1 MSAKQK
7 SGEHIMKLNH
17 LKWLTIGLVM
27 AYLITF
33 EYIRHFVWPELLH
46 QPVFYVA
53 SLAVF
58 FFIIVGFNTVIFS
71 MMARLQRDLIQK
83 TAYLDLLV
91 ESSGNPIIATDKIG
105 AITGWNKA
113 AENIYGWP
121 KDEALGKVLPMIPDP
136 LRPQAHELIKRIW
149 NGETISNM
157 EMQRLRKDGVIIPVL
172 VTASPIRD
180 ADGNIIGT
188 VGVSTD
194 LSDKKRLEQELQKQQ
209 QATAVLQERERMA
222 RELHD
227 DLGQILGYVSTQ
239 SQAARALLADGHK
252 NQADAYMKRLTEV
265 AQDAHADV
273 RDYILGLRTNI
284 SPERRLLPTL
294 RGYVTRFGQNND
306 ILASVETA
314 PAAEMALLNPEM
326 ESQLLRIVQ
335 EALTNVRKHAAA
347 KKVAVRVDMAGSD
360 ILIDVIDDGQG
371 FDKARLANGDGR
383 RFGQSI
389 MRERAAEIGGTV
401 TVKSAPGQGTH
412 LTISAPIQHTVVLE
426 TA

>member
-1 MSAKQK
+1 
-7 SGEHIMKLNH
+7 MKLNH

-27 AYLITF
+27 AYLLTF

-46 QPVFYVA
+46 QPVIYAA
-53 SLAVF
+53 SLVVF

-71 MMARLQRDLIQK
+71 MMGRLQRDLTQK

-91 ESSGNPIIATDKIG
+91 ESSGNPIIATDRKGI
-105 AITGWNKA
+105 ITGWNKA
-113 AENIYGWP
+113 AENIYGWT
-121 KDEALGKVLPMIPDP
+121 KEEALGRAMPMVPDS
-136 LRPQAHELIKRIW
+136 LRPQAHGFIQRIW
-149 NGETISNM
+149 NGETISNI
-157 EMQRLRKDGVIIPVL
+157 ETQRLRKNGAVIPVL

-194 LSDKKRLEQELQKQQ
+194 LSDKKRLEQELQTQQ

-239 SQAARALLADGHK
+239 SQAARALLADGHTH
-252 NQADAYMKRLTEV
+252 QADAYMKRLTEV

-294 RGYVTRFGQNND
+294 RGYVARFGQNND
-306 ILASVETA
+306 ILATLETS
-314 PAAEMALLNPEM
+314 PAAEDAQIHPEM

-347 KKVAVRVDMAGSD
+347 KKVAVRVSVAGGELV
-360 ILIDVIDDGQG
+360 IEVIDDGQG
-371 FDKARLANGDGR
+371 FDNARLANGDGR

-389 MRERAAEIGGTV
+389 MQERAAEIGGTLAV
-401 TVKSAPGQGTH
+401 QSAPGQGTR
-412 LTISAPIQHTVVLE
+412 LTITAPLPAQNT
-426 TA
+426 